1 MAKGD
6 MIITKEQAVKIATM
20 LLQAATYDT
29 NEYNDWS
36 WRIVLPCIVDKSED
50 KESNLK
56 TVAEE
61 LTAILNENGIES
73 SGKHLFD
80 YWMKYAGSAIG
91 FEGQKDSVKAV
102 RAKFPQAIY
111 KGTKGR
117 LFAMSDSVWSRK
129 LKQGS
134 AWVEK
139 LNIDVQEA
147 VNFKFKEYRK
157 I

>member
-1 MAKGD
+1 

-20 LLQAATYDT
+20 LLQAAKYSAD
-29 NEYNDWS
+29 EIKDWS
-36 WRIVLPCIVDKSED
+36 WDIMLPCIADKSED
-50 KESNLK
+50 KESNFK
-56 TVAEE
+56 AIAEE
-61 LTAILNENGIES
+61 LAAILNENGIES
-73 SGKHLFD
+73 NGKHLFD
-80 YWMKYAGSAIG
+80 YWMKYAGSAAYY
-91 FEGQKDSVKAV
+91 EGQKKSVKAV

-111 KGTKGR
+111 NGTNGR
-117 LFAMSDSVWSRK
+117 LFAMSGGVWSRK

>member
-1 MAKGD
+1 

-20 LLQAATYDT
+20 LLQAAKYSAD
-29 NEYNDWS
+29 EFRDWT
-36 WRIVLPCIVDKSED
+36 WGITLPCIADKSED
-50 KESNLK
+50 KEGNFK
-56 TVAEE
+56 AIAEE

-73 SGKHLFD
+73 SGQHLFD
-80 YWMKYAGSAIG
+80 HWMKYAGSATY
-91 FEGQKDSVKAV
+91 FEGQKESVKAV
-102 RAKFPQAIY
+102 RTKFPQAIY
-111 KGTKGR
+111 NGTKGR

-147 VNFKFKEYRK
+147 ANFKFKEYRK